1 MYVHSRLHL
10 PTLGLQLH
18 STLSLM
24 TARKRSSWFS
34 GGGGG
39 VVCMRDT
46 FILDDIWAQDK
57 IYILV
62 CALLD

>member
-1 MYVHSRLHL
+1 MYVHCRLHL
-10 PTLGLQLH
+10 PTLGLQLP

-24 TARKRSSWFS
+24 MARKRSSWFS
-34 GGGGG
+34 GGG
-39 VVCMRDT
+39 VVRMRDT
-46 FILDDIWAQDK
+46 FILDEIWAQDK